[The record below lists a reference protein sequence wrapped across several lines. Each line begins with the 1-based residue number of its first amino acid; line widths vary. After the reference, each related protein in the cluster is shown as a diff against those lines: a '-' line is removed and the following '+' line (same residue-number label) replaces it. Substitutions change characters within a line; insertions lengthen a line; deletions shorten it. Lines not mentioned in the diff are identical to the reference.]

1 MHEPTLQNL
10 YAPTWMENW
19 RVRPL
24 NSLRL
29 CSADASLSDARW
41 FTREEVLAVLA
52 HPDGTNL
59 RRSDHA
65 KLEEITSGS
74 APKKQPVAA
83 GIESASDPDAS
94 QAAAVPKTEVR
105 EEKRDVGEPPFRV
118 PPRNAIAGIL
128 ISDWAYGRSKL

>member
-1 MHEPTLQNL
+1 MREPILQNL
-10 YAPTWMENW
+10 YASIWMKNW

-24 NSLRL
+24 NTLRL
-29 CSADASLSDARW
+29 CRADSAVPDARW
-41 FTREEVLAVLA
+41 FTREEVLEVLT

-59 RRSDHA
+59 RRRDYA

-74 APKKQPVAA
+74 TPKKQQRA

-94 QAAAVPKTEVR
+94 QAAAVPKTEIQDGT
-105 EEKRDVGEPPFRV
+105 KGTGEPAFRV
-118 PPRNAIAGIL
+118 PPRTTISGIL